1 MMETKKSQRDF
12 GDVLVSV
19 GRFLKAAAEEIL
31 SGIIN
36 NRVPASASYLGLII
50 AVILYTRADTWAAS
64 FFTTKYHLP
73 EGLRVFLTYASIF
86 SGWILWGVRRAAD
99 RNRLLNKLKEA
110 FQAASLKCNGRY
122 PSLIEDLKI
131 DNHVRRLRLHCHG
144 VTKTDFENAVER
156 LESVL
161 NMTVI
166 RLLQDEGDKSKIEI
180 IYTMKDMQ
188 KTVILENPDAF
199 ADGQIPIGMTYEGP
213 IHVNMRNVGHILV
226 AGQTGGGKSNF
237 LKVVTTVL
245 TRNNPEAKV
254 IFLDFKGGMETADI
268 RNHAKNL
275 GDNIE
280 CFDGTKKCIEE
291 LGRIGMAL
299 EERFK
304 TLSAVGASNFDD
316 YLKKKIAKAGPRK
329 ITDRPEDE
337 RRTYI
342 IVDEIAQLYAKDP
355 EVEKERQ
362 DRAKAAVNRIA
373 RQGRAAGVHLVVA
386 TQKPD
391 AQSFDQTVKTNL
403 PAVLC
408 FPMPNQ
414 ASSVSAIGTK
424 RAFEINP
431 NIQGRAVWKFG
442 PKLEEV
448 QTYLFA

>member
-1 MMETKKSQRDF
+1 MEVKKNQRDF
-12 GDVLVSV
+12 GDVLVSL
-19 GRFLKAAAEEIL
+19 GRFLKASGEEII
-31 SGIIN
+31 SGVIN
-36 NRVPASASYLGLII
+36 NRVPASTSYLGLLI
-50 AVILYTRADTWAAS
+50 ALIFYTRVDVWAAS
-64 FFTTKYHLP
+64 FFSTKYSLP
-73 EGLRVFLTYASIF
+73 DGFRITLVYASIF
-86 SGWILWGVRRAAD
+86 SGWILWGIARAAE
-99 RNRLLNKLKEA
+99 RNRLLNKLKDA
-110 FQAASLKCNGRY
+110 FHAANLKCNGRY
-122 PSLIEDLKI
+122 PSLIEDLTI
-131 DNHVRRLRLHCHG
+131 DNYVRRLRIHCHG
-144 VTKTDFENAVER
+144 VTKSEFENAIPR

-166 RLLQDEGDKSKIEI
+166 RILQDEGDKSKIEL

-199 ADGQIPIGMTYEGP
+199 ADGEIPIGVTYEGP

-245 TRNNPEAKV
+245 TKNNPEAKV
-254 IFLDFKGGMETADI
+254 AFLDFKGGMETADI
-268 RNHAKNL
+268 RSHAKNL

-291 LGRIGMAL
+291 LVRIGMAL
-299 EERFK
+299 ETRFK
-304 TLSAVGASNFDD
+304 ALSAVGASNFDD
-316 YLKKKIAKAGPRK
+316 YLKKKVGKETPRK
-329 ITDRPEDE
+329 IMDRPEDE
-337 RRTYI
+337 RRTFI

-355 EVEKERQ
+355 EVEKEKQ
-362 DRAKAAVNRIA
+362 DKAKAAVNRIA
-373 RQGRAAGVHLVVA
+373 RQGRAAGVHLIVA

-448 QTYLFA
+448 QTYLFG

>member
-1 MMETKKSQRDF
+1 MEVKKNQRDF
-12 GDVLVSV
+12 GDVLISF
-19 GRFLKAAAEEIL
+19 GRFLKASAEEVL
-31 SGIIN
+31 SGVLN
-36 NRVPASASYLGLII
+36 NRVPASVAYLGLLV
-50 AVILYTRADTWAAS
+50 AVSLYARFDVWVVS
-64 FFTTKYHLP
+64 FFSTKYHLP
-73 EGLRVFLTYASIF
+73 EGLRVAFIYASIF
-86 SGWILWGVRRAAD
+86 SGWVLWGMRQAAE
-99 RNRLLNKLKEA
+99 RNRLLNKLKDA
-110 FQAASLKCNGRY
+110 FQAANLKCNGRY
-122 PSLIEDLKI
+122 PSLIEDLKV
-131 DNHVRRLRLHCHG
+131 DDHVRKLRLHCHG
-144 VTKTDFENAVER
+144 VTKSDFENAIER

-166 RLLQDEGDKSKIEI
+166 RVLQDEGDKSKVEI
-180 IYTMKDMQ
+180 IYTVKDMQ
-188 KTVILENPDAF
+188 RTVVLENPDAF
-199 ADGQIPIGMTYEGP
+199 GDGEIPIGLTYEGP
-213 IHVNMRNVGHILV
+213 IHVNMRDVGHILV

-237 LKVVTTVL
+237 LKTATTVL
-245 TRNNPEAKV
+245 TRNNPEARV
-254 IFLDFKGGMETADI
+254 LFLDFKGGMETADL

-291 LGRIGMAL
+291 LVRIGMAL

-304 TLSAVGASNFDD
+304 TLSMAGASNFDD
-316 YLKKKIAKAGPRK
+316 YLKKKFGKSEKRRIMDRK
-329 ITDRPEDE
+329 DDE

-342 IVDEIAQLYAKDP
+342 IVDEIAQLYS
-355 EVEKERQ
+355 KEPGV
-362 DRAKAAVNRIA
+362 DKESHDKAKAAINRIA
-373 RQGRAAGVHLVVA
+373 RQGRAAGVHLIVA

-391 AQSFDQTVKTNL
+391 TQSFDQTVKTNL

-448 QTYLFA
+448 QTYLFG